1 MTEEEIV
8 KKLCKL
14 ASDILDILPE
24 TIKLNSKQEDI
35 PEWDSLAHL
44 RLIMSIEE
52 TFLVKFSMLE
62 IPKYKS
68 VDALVAEI
76 KKQKNII

>member
-1 MTEEEIV
+1 MTEEHIV
-8 KKLCKL
+8 KILRKL
-14 ASDILDILPE
+14 ASEILDISPE
-24 TIKLNSKQEDI
+24 TIKSNSKQEDI

-52 TFLVKFSMLE
+52 TFSVKFPMLE

-68 VDALVAEI
+68 VDDLVAEI
-76 KKQKNII
+76 KKQKNIT